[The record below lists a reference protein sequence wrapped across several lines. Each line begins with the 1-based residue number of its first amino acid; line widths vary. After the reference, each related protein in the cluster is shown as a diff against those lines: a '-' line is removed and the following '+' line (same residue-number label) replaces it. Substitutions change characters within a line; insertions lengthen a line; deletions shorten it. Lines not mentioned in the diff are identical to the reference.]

1 MASGIGYTPLPTC
14 NNHPRSTSSSVVGSA
29 QALGVAVLLGLSL
42 VLCIWWR
49 TAADS
54 GQFPAQRWQEL
65 APIPDALGVA
75 GPFVGASGGALL
87 LAGGANF
94 PDRPPWEGGAKHW
107 LDAVYAL
114 ESPQATRW
122 MLVGRLPHPLG
133 YGVSASW
140 RGRLLCVGGSDG
152 SAHRAT
158 VLALRYSYRV
168 GTGTVEMEAG
178 PSLPVAL
185 ANAAGV
191 LVGDVLYVAGGSA
204 SPQATE
210 ACSQLWRLHLVEG
223 LSASSWRALPCM
235 HASAH
240 DGART
245 PLPTGASS
253 WRELPA
259 IPGPGRVLP
268 AIGWSSLTQ
277 RVLLISGARLLP
289 TADGTGTTRD
299 EP

>member
-1 MASGIGYTPLPTC
+1 MASEIGYTPLPTC
-14 NNHPRSTSSSVVGSA
+14 NNHPRSTSSSVVCSA
-29 QALGVAVLLGLSL
+29 QTLGVAVLLGLSL

-49 TAADS
+49 TGADI
-54 GQFPAQRWQEL
+54 GLFPAQRWQEL
-65 APIPDALGVA
+65 APIPDTLGVA
-75 GPFVGASGGALL
+75 GAFVGTSGGALL

-122 MLVGRLPHPLG
+122 ILVGRLPHPLA

-158 VLALRYSYRV
+158 VLALRLSYRV

-178 PSLPVAL
+178 PSLPVPL

-210 ACSQLWRLHLVEG
+210 ASSQLWRLHLAEG
-223 LSASSWRALPCM
+223 LS
-235 HASAH
+235 
-240 DGART
+240 
-245 PLPTGASS
+245 ASS

-268 AIGWSSLTQ
+268 AIAWSRLTH
-277 RVLLISGARLLP
+277 RVLLISGARLVP
-289 TADGTGTTRD
+289 TADGWHALMTSD
-299 EP
+299 DH

>member
-1 MASGIGYTPLPTC
+1 MASEIGYTPLPTC
-14 NNHPRSTSSSVVGSA
+14 NNHPRSTSSSVVCSA
-29 QALGVAVLLGLSL
+29 QTLGVAVLLGLSL

-49 TAADS
+49 TGADI
-54 GQFPAQRWQEL
+54 GLFPAQRWQEL
-65 APIPDALGVA
+65 APIPDTLGVA
-75 GPFVGASGGALL
+75 GAFVGTSGGALL

-122 MLVGRLPHPLG
+122 ILVGRLPHPLG

-158 VLALRYSYRV
+158 VLALRFSSRV

-178 PSLPVAL
+178 PSLPVPL

-210 ACSQLWRLHLVEG
+210 ASSQLWRLHLAEG
-223 LSASSWRALPCM
+223 LS
-235 HASAH
+235 
-240 DGART
+240 
-245 PLPTGASS
+245 ASS

-268 AIGWSSLTQ
+268 AIAWSRLTH
-277 RVLLISGARLLP
+277 RVLLISGARLVP
-289 TADGTGTTRD
+289 TADGWHALMTSD
-299 EP
+299 DH

>member
-1 MASGIGYTPLPTC
+1 
-14 NNHPRSTSSSVVGSA
+14 
-29 QALGVAVLLGLSL
+29 VAVLLGLSL

-94 PDRPPWEGGAKHW
+94 PDQPPWEGGAKHW

-191 LVGDVLYVAGGSA
+191 LVGDVLYGAPLRDFVAGQDVALHAFALSVPRPEGGRA
-204 SPQATE
+204 FATARVPDAWWTFCAERNLALAAVDDLRARFAKSPE
-210 ACSQLWRLHLVEG
+210 SPPGKPVPKP
-223 LSASSWRALPCM
+223 ASSKAAAKPAFRSKPTKPT
-235 HASAH
+235 
-240 DGART
+240 DRGARDGRGGRDAEQRSRGG
-245 PLPTGASS
+245 PSSSRPGGERRGAP
-253 WRELPA
+253 R
-259 IPGPGRVLP
+259 GR
-268 AIGWSSLTQ
+268 
-277 RVLLISGARLLP
+277 R
-289 TADGTGTTRD
+289 
-299 EP
+299 